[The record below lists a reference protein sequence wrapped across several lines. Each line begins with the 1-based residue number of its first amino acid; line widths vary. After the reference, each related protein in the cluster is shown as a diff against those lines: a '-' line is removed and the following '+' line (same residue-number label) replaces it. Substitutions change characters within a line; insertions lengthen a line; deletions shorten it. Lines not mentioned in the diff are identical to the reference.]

1 MQQPQVLPSFLIPI
15 QEGQVVL
22 PRSIVVESLPFATPL
37 KIERAPPWIVGAILW
52 RARTTPLVNLD
63 ALIKGSLPDAETHSR
78 IVVLNALSDDPKL
91 RNYCILATGVSRPI
105 ELERASVS
113 VAGDDD
119 EILRPP
125 GISRRTRISGEPAII
140 PDLDFIEEILRDVV
154 LKKHQSSFRTGAEAR
169 ATALA

>member
-1 MQQPQVLPSFLIPI
+1 MVLP
-15 QEGQVVL
+15 Q
-22 PRSIVVESLPFATPL
+22 SIVVESLPFATPL

-91 RNYCILATGVSRPI
+91 RNYCVLATGVSRPI
-105 ELERASVS
+105 ELDRASVS
-113 VAGDDD
+113 VADDDD

-125 GISRRTRISGEPAII
+125 GVSRRARISSGEPAII

-154 LKKHQSSFRTGAEAR
+154 LKKHQSSFRIGGEAR

>member
-1 MQQPQVLPSFLIPI
+1 MTS
-15 QEGQVVL
+15 
-22 PRSIVVESLPFATPL
+22 
-37 KIERAPPWIVGAILW
+37 
-52 RARTTPLVNLD
+52 
-63 ALIKGSLPDAETHSR
+63 SR
-78 IVVLNALSDDPKL
+78 LANDKT
-91 RNYCILATGVSRPI
+91 ATGVSRPI
-105 ELERASVS
+105 ELKRASIS
-113 VAGDDD
+113 VTGDDD